1 MDKFKVSELIKE
13 NPRFSNAYFHNCFFN
28 KITVLLQKSDKSE
41 EDILDILLEMCTEI
55 EKLKNENLDLKF
67 FINMIASKVDEYI
80 DENGN
85 KETISKPFSE
95 EDFKVIVTKM
105 NGGRVHND

>member
-1 MDKFKVSELIKE
+1 M
-13 NPRFSNAYFHNCFFN
+13 N

-55 EKLKNENLDLKF
+55 EKLKKENLDLKF

-80 DENGN
+80 DENG
-85 KETISKPFSE
+85 KKKIISRPFSE
-95 EDFKVIVTKM
+95 KDFEVLIKRIEE
-105 NGGRVHND
+105 NLHE